1 MFLLS
6 NKHKLHHIRLALKWH
21 RILSD
26 LKTDRS
32 SIIILSL
39 FYIKRSNE
47 MREKKNIFCFIW
59 LNQGILMFNFKNM
72 TEINYEMIFW
82 WLQNFWRR
90 NCINTRYIF
99 FASDTTK
106 WRNKKEVLRV
116 RWISKNS
123 LLKPWCWHRV
133 WLYSNHNASY
143 KLMETSFQGIGN
155 W

>member
-21 RILSD
+21 RVLSD

-47 MREKKNIFCFIW
+47 MRERERKYFLFHLAKP
-59 LNQGILMFNFKNM
+59 GYMFKNM
-72 TEINYEMIFW
+72 MEMNYEMIFW

-90 NCINTRYIF
+90 NCINTRRYIF
-99 FASDTTK
+99 FESDTTK

-143 KLMETSFQGIGN
+143 KLMETSFQGMGN